1 MISDVDAKSG
11 EAYFLTA
18 GKPSITIRFPWS
30 EIVIIL
36 VMMIVI
42 VRLMFGKQVLE
53 KEEEIK
59 KELKKEIKKI
69 KREVKKKIKLSEE

>member
-11 EAYFLTA
+11 EAYFLTT

-42 VRLMFGKQVLE
+42 VRLMFGR
-53 KEEEIK
+53 EERK
-59 KELKKEIKKI
+59 
-69 KREVKKKIKLSEE
+69 S

>member
-1 MISDVDAKSG
+1 MTS
-11 EAYFLTA
+11 
-18 GKPSITIRFPWS
+18 GKPSITIKFPWS

-69 KREVKKKIKLSEE
+69 KREVKKKNKII